1 MQSADDAEHTKWGGL
16 SPPYLQ
22 LGGAEAPPAPPVPT
36 PLLENMKDLKKE
48 VNQEEKGCIKEKGVD
63 EGLLLLFIGNLLVPR
78 HYNYWEL

>member
-36 PLLENMKDLKKE
+36 PLNATLPMELDTGASLSL
-48 VNQEEKGCIKEKGVD
+48 I
-63 EGLLLLFIGNLLVPR
+63 VP
-78 HYNYWEL
+78 